1 MTQTTHTND
10 TAQIATSANFEHSFE
25 GYQLTDYTVKVE
37 SSQDI
42 LYLDG
47 KTIISD
53 GSLAIGTQNTN
64 DSLYFGTVN
73 TPHVELDHNGVL
85 NLLTAKM
92 SLGSGKTTGS
102 SGQVLSTDGNGNL
115 YWQTVDYTQFAVG
128 SFAVSGQNTISAT
141 GTSEQVTL
149 AAGSGI
155 EITTDTS
162 TKTIQIANTGSAAN
176 AFKNFAVTSSGGSSS
191 GTPVI
196 ADTDGDTLTLVAGSG
211 ITLNTT
217 PTSDQITITG
227 TSSGET
233 NQNAFTS
240 ITAPNQSTVSAAS
253 ETDTLEVDGG
263 SGRNR
268 ITVTTDTSQKKLNIE
283 ANIPETH
290 SYSGKVPVTDEDGI
304 STGARLYNHFI
315 NQTLN
320 NVTFGA
326 STRVVQVTNESGTG
340 ENVTMQA
347 KSDGTSLLLSVVDE
361 NGVSNN
367 IEIDMDE

>member
-1 MTQTTHTND
+1 MAQTTHTND

-25 GYQLTDYTVKVE
+25 GYQLSDYTVKVE

-64 DSLYFGTVN
+64 DSLFLGTVN
-73 TPHVELDHNGVL
+73 DAHIELDHNGML
-85 NLLTAKM
+85 NLLSAKM
-92 SLGSGKTTGS
+92 SLGSGKSTGN

-128 SFAVSGQNTISAT
+128 SFAVSGQNTLSAT
-141 GTSEQVTL
+141 STSEQITF

-162 TKTIQIANTGSAAN
+162 TKTIQIANTGAAAN
-176 AFKNFAVTSSGGSSS
+176 AFKNFAVTSSGGSAS
-191 GTPVI
+191 GAQVV
-196 ADTDGDTLTLVAGSG
+196 ADTDGDTLTFVAGSG
-211 ITLNTT
+211 VTLATSPTT
-217 PTSDQITITG
+217 DQITISASTA
-227 TSSGET
+227 GEA

-240 ITAPNQSTVSAAS
+240 VTAPNQSTVSAAS
-253 ETDTLEVDGG
+253 STDTLEVDGG

-268 ITVTTDTSQKKLNIE
+268 ITVTTDTTQKKLNLE

-290 SYSGKVPVTDEDGI
+290 SYSGKVPTTNEDGV

-315 NQTLN
+315 NTTIGGT
-320 NVTFGA
+320 TFGA
-326 STRVVQVTNESGTG
+326 STRVVHVTDENGTVTNM
-340 ENVTMQA
+340 TMEA
-347 KSDGTSLLLSVVDE
+347 KSDGTSLLLPVTDE
-361 NGVSNN
+361 NGTTSN
-367 IEIDMDE
+367 IEIDMTE

>member
-73 TPHVELDHNGVL
+73 TAHIELDHNGVF

-92 SLGSGKTTGS
+92 SLGSGKNTGS

-115 YWQTVDYTQFAVG
+115 YWQTVDYTQYAVG

-176 AFKNFAVTSSGGSSS
+176 AFKTFAVTSNGGSAS

-196 ADTDGDTLTLVAGSG
+196 ADTDGDTLTLIAGSG
-211 ITLNTT
+211 ITLTTT
-217 PTSDQITITG
+217 PASDQITITG
-227 TSSGET
+227 TSSGEA
-233 NQNAFTS
+233 NQNAVTN
-240 ITAPNQSTVSAAS
+240 ITAPNQTAVTATSA
-253 ETDTLEVDGG
+253 TDTVTLDGG

-268 ITVTTDTSQKKLNIE
+268 ITVTTDPSTKTVDLK
-283 ANIPETH
+283 ANISENLSH
-290 SYSGKVPVTDEDGI
+290 SGKVPVVQEDGT
-304 STGARLYNHFI
+304 STGGRLYNHFI
-315 NQTLN
+315 NTTIAGT
-320 NVTFGA
+320 TFGA
-326 STRVVQVTNESGTG
+326 STRVVHVTDENGTQ
-340 ENVTMQA
+340 NNLTMEA
-347 KSDGTSLLLSVVDE
+347 KSDGTSLLLPVTDE
-361 NGVSNN
+361 NGTTSN
-367 IEIDMDE
+367 IEIDMAE